1 MQLLVTGATGF
12 LGYRTLEYLL
22 QQPGVDSILATGRT
36 LKPTHT
42 HQHPKL
48 RYQLGDLSDS
58 AFVASLFEKPI
69 THVVNCASLSSPWG
83 AYQAF
88 YRANCL
94 SQQYLIQHS
103 ERNGVQKFVYI
114 SSPSVYF
121 TGTDR
126 LQISEDEAL
135 PKKFVNAY
143 AATKHEAEQLL
154 TTSRLAF
161 ITLRPRA
168 LIGRGDTVIMPRLI
182 RSQREG
188 KLKTIGKGDTL
199 ADLTHVANVAH
210 AIWLALQAPP
220 AAIRQVYNISNG
232 EPVMLWTYIEK
243 VLQELSL
250 NLPKQKV
257 PERVAYIAAQLMEW
271 SAQLRPG
278 SKEPALT
285 TYSIGTLTK
294 SMTLDISKAQKLLG
308 YSPQYSIQEG
318 LDEFIA
324 WYKNLSADGIE
335 I

>member
-1 MQLLVTGATGF
+1 
-12 LGYRTLEYLL
+12 YLL

-36 LKPTHT
+36 LRPAHT

-58 AFVASLFEKPI
+58 AFVGSLFEKPI

-243 VLQELSL
+243 
-250 NLPKQKV
+250 
-257 PERVAYIAAQLMEW
+257 
-271 SAQLRPG
+271 
-278 SKEPALT
+278 
-285 TYSIGTLTK
+285 
-294 SMTLDISKAQKLLG
+294 
-308 YSPQYSIQEG
+308 
-318 LDEFIA
+318 
-324 WYKNLSADGIE
+324 
-335 I
+335 